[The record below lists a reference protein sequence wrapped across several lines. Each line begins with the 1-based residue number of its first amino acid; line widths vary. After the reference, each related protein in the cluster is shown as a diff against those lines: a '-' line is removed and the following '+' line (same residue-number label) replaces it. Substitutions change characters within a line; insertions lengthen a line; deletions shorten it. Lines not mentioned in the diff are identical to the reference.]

1 MGSLSKPVGSKYG
14 QSGMEICVQEYKSSV
29 IIIIIIIFFF
39 VVQLYVN

>member
-29 IIIIIIIFFF
+29 IIIIFFF
-39 VVQLYVN
+39 FW